1 MKKLSVIVTS
11 VMATLLFG
19 LSAAAWTKTPD
30 LYSDSE
36 RRELAKKPV
45 LSMETVLDGTFME
58 KFESYTLDQFPMRD
72 LFRGIKAQMV
82 YNVLEQKDN
91 NKIYVEEGHTSKL
104 EYPFN
109 ASMLDHAAERFE
121 YIHKTY
127 LKEGNKLFLA
137 IVPDKNYFRA
147 RKNGYLSLDYT
158 QFTREMR
165 NRVGHMDYIDLTHLL
180 ELDDYY
186 TTDTHWRQETLLDA
200 ADYLLD
206 KMNPNDRDHREH
218 TEPANLASGTSSAAD
233 LSVKDESVKLS
244 PAGYPYQVNQLD
256 HPFYGVYYGQ
266 SALPMEP
273 DTIQYLTSDLL
284 DQCIVTSYDTGS
296 PREIPMYDME
306 KATGKDPYEM
316 FLSGTRAILTIE
328 NPQAEVEKELIV
340 FRDSFGSS
348 MIPLLMEAYSKITV
362 LDIRY
367 VNSSILGQYV
377 DFGNQDVLFLY
388 STMMLNNSLALK

>member
-1 MKKLSVIVTS
+1 MKKHSIIVTS
-11 VMATLLFG
+11 LMATLLFG

-137 IVPDKNYFRA
+137 IVPDKNYFLA

-180 ELDDYY
+180 
-186 TTDTHWRQETLLDA
+186 
-200 ADYLLD
+200 
-206 KMNPNDRDHREH
+206 
-218 TEPANLASGTSSAAD
+218 
-233 LSVKDESVKLS
+233 
-244 PAGYPYQVNQLD
+244 
-256 HPFYGVYYGQ
+256 
-266 SALPMEP
+266 
-273 DTIQYLTSDLL
+273 
-284 DQCIVTSYDTGS
+284 
-296 PREIPMYDME
+296 
-306 KATGKDPYEM
+306 
-316 FLSGTRAILTIE
+316 
-328 NPQAEVEKELIV
+328 
-340 FRDSFGSS
+340 
-348 MIPLLMEAYSKITV
+348 
-362 LDIRY
+362 
-367 VNSSILGQYV
+367 
-377 DFGNQDVLFLY
+377 
-388 STMMLNNSLALK
+388 